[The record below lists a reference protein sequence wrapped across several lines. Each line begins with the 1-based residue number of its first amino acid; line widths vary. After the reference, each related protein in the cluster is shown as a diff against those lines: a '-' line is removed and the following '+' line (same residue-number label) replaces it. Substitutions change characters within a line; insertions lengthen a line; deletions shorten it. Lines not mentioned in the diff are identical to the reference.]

1 MTIDS
6 DSRRVARASCRV
18 SRPDSVMDI
27 EDART
32 RTRAIAQ
39 EHANRNQDLGSE
51 DRALQY
57 LRRVRPLDR
66 RPYAAERL
74 LSPDPGRDPSHL
86 DARLCGEDSIPRAA
100 IPERR
105 QIPHPLHRCNN
116 TKLGKINDPHF
127 IAFVNA
133 VALHLRSQLMLPPTF
148 SVRGRPQSILRSL
161 IGHIAAQGVDRYP
174 KGPMTEAIR
183 DYFLDE
189 TLPLPSGLNAFY
201 WAYPFQSHVMARD
214 VSYLDLTGGTPF
226 AMWFLKFFPVAFM
239 ITWDRQ
245 GNFEYP
251 THTFEPWRRA
261 PFDAEVELPL
271 SLRGIPHPLWPETP
285 TDRSVILYGQEAIHV
300 TRK

>member
-1 MTIDS
+1 MPIEIKTWGPKTGRCNICGEFGPLTEDHTPPKGCYRPTQVEIRHIS
-6 DSRRVARASCRV
+6 THV
-18 SRPDSVMDI
+18 S
-27 EDART
+27 
-32 RTRAIAQ
+32 
-39 EHANRNQDLGSE
+39 
-51 DRALQY
+51 
-57 LRRVRPLDR
+57 
-66 RPYAAERL
+66 AERTP
-74 LSPDPGRDPSHL
+74 SQGRRSQNGVKY
-86 DARLCGEDSIPRAA
+86 RTLC
-100 IPERR
+100 
-105 QIPHPLHRCNN
+105 HRCNN

-133 VALHLRSQLMLPPTF
+133 VALHLRSQLMLPPTI

-214 VSYLDLTGGTPF
+214 VSYLDLSSGTPF